1 MYPVSPQAYDRAITV
16 FSPDGRLFQVEYAK
30 EAVKMGATAFG
41 MVCKEGVILVSF
53 KNIQSTLL
61 VPESMKKIFSID
73 DHIAATASG
82 IVGDSRRLIDFAR
95 VEAQKHRVSYNEP
108 SKVETI
114 AREIGDIMQLYTQ
127 YGGGRPFGV
136 SLLIAGIEEEPYLFE
151 TEPSGSV
158 IGLNAG
164 VIGRSKKEGEEFLEK
179 NYKKGISIEEGIKLC
194 IKALKK
200 TGESPITKETVE
212 IAVCTI
218 KEGKFKE
225 LEPKEVASYL

>member
-53 KNIQSTLL
+53 KNVQSPLL

-73 DHIAATASG
+73 SHIAATASG

-108 SKVETI
+108 AKVETVS
-114 AREIGDIMQLYTQ
+114 REIGDVMQLYTQ

-136 SLLIAGIEEEPYLFE
+136 SLLIGGVDDEPYLFE

-179 NYKKGISIEEGIKLC
+179 NYRKGISIEEGIKLC

-200 TGESPITKETVE
+200 TGEAPINKETVE
-212 IAVCTI
+212 IAICTI

-225 LEPKEVASYL
+225 LEQKEVASYL